1 MGICG
6 SNDPECAAW
15 WVGQAR
21 RYEVDPDIA
30 GIGVSEHVSADQ
42 PLE

>member
-15 WVGQAR
+15 SVGQAR
-21 RYEVDPDIA
+21 RYEADPDIA
-30 GIGVSEHVSADQ
+30 GIGVSDHISGDQ
-42 PLE
+42 LLE